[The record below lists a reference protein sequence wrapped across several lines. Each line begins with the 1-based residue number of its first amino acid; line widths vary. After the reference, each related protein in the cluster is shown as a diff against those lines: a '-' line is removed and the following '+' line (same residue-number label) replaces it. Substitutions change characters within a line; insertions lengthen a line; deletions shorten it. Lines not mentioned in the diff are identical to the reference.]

1 MILKNFRIDTAMNT
15 KFASPERSSSDEI
28 DQSNI
33 GLEKIAYLNDIFCSL
48 SYIFCILN
56 ENRQIVFSNDVLLK
70 KLGIEDPRKILGL
83 RFGEA
88 IQCINASEEEAG
100 CGTSEHCRYCG
111 AVNTMLS
118 CQKTGEKT
126 TGECRL
132 RTLVDEVENFI
143 DVEVTAT
150 PFDFDGQKYM
160 IFSLIDISDR
170 KRRAMIERIFFH
182 DIQNAAGG
190 LKGFFDMFERMD
202 DDMREKYIRIGASM
216 SQQILDEIAAQ
227 RLLIQAENKELQLN
241 TSAVDVFDFISQLA
255 DDLQFI
261 DVANGKRIV
270 VDDLSVR
277 ASCTTDAVLLRRVLT
292 NMIKNALEASTPGQQ
307 VTIRAELI
315 EDRVK
320 LSVHNPKF
328 IPREIEMQIFMRS
341 FSTKGAQRGL
351 GTYSMKILGEQMLG
365 AEVGFTTSEMEGTR
379 FFIVL

>member
-1 MILKNFRIDTAMNT
+1 MNS
-15 KFASPERSSSDEI
+15 KFASPERSSPDEI
-28 DQSNI
+28 NQSNI
-33 GLEKIAYLNDIFCSL
+33 GLEKIDYLNDIFCSL

-56 ENRQIVFSNDVLLK
+56 ENRQIVFTNDILLK
-70 KLGIEDPRKILGL
+70 KLGIDDPHKILGL

-88 IQCINASEEEAG
+88 INCMYSTAEEAG

-111 AVNTMLS
+111 AVNTMLR
-118 CQKTGEKT
+118 CQKSGQKT
-126 TGECRL
+126 TGECRV
-132 RTLVDEVENFI
+132 RTLVEEVENYI

-150 PFDFDGQKYM
+150 PFAFDGHQYM
-160 IFSLIDISDR
+160 IFSLIDISDK

-190 LKGFFDMFERMD
+190 LKGFFDMFEKMD

-241 TSAVDVFDFISQLA
+241 TSSFDVLDFLQQLA

-261 DVANGKRIV
+261 EVANAKRIV
-270 VDDLSVR
+270 VDRLSVR
-277 ASCTTDAVLLRRVLT
+277 TICTTDAVLLRRVLT
-292 NMIKNALEASTPGQQ
+292 NMIKNALEASMPGQQ
-307 VTIRAELI
+307 VTLRAELLD
-315 EDRVK
+315 EKVK
-320 LSVHNPKF
+320 LSVHNSKF

-365 AEVGFTTSEMEGTR
+365 AEVGFTTSEVEGTR

>member
-1 MILKNFRIDTAMNT
+1 
-15 KFASPERSSSDEI
+15 
-28 DQSNI
+28 
-33 GLEKIAYLNDIFCSL
+33 
-48 SYIFCILN
+48 
-56 ENRQIVFSNDVLLK
+56 
-70 KLGIEDPRKILGL
+70 
-83 RFGEA
+83 
-88 IQCINASEEEAG
+88 
-100 CGTSEHCRYCG
+100 
-111 AVNTMLS
+111 
-118 CQKTGEKT
+118 
-126 TGECRL
+126 
-132 RTLVDEVENFI
+132 
-143 DVEVTAT
+143 
-150 PFDFDGQKYM
+150 
-160 IFSLIDISDR
+160 
-170 KRRAMIERIFFH
+170 MIERIFFH

-270 VDDLSVR
+270 VDELSVR

-365 AEVGFTTSEMEGTR
+365 AEVGFTTSEVEGTR